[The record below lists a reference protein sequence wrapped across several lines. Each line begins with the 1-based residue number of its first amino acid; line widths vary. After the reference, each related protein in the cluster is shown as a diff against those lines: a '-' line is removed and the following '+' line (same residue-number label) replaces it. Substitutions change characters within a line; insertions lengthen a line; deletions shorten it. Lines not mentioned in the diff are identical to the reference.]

1 MDLTRLQPFGLKC
14 WAYQKKPI
22 RDRQYAG
29 KSDKKER
36 SREGILVGYS
46 DSRGPLHGKVYFPNL
61 KQSEWYPEELVTFAD
76 ALYEMEQVYKK
87 PAARD
92 MGEKPVKYFYP
103 LVGTRH
109 TDPEDGLQYEVTE
122 VKTNQ

>member
-1 MDLTRLQPFGLKC
+1 M
-14 WAYQKKPI
+14 YQKKPK

-46 DSRGPLHGKVYFPNL
+46 DSRGPLHDKVYFPSL
-61 KQSEWYPEELVTFAD
+61 KQTEWYPEELVTFSD
-76 ALYEMEQVYKK
+76 ARYDKEQVYKK

-103 LVGTRH
+103 LVGTR
-109 TDPEDGLQYEVTE
+109 L
-122 VKTNQ
+122 

>member
-1 MDLTRLQPFGLKC
+1 MLV
-14 WAYQKKPI
+14 YQKKPI

-36 SREGILVGYS
+36 SRILVGYS
-46 DSRGPLHGKVYFPNL
+46 DSRGPLHVKVYFPSL

-76 ALYEMEQVYKK
+76 ALYEMGQVYKK

-92 MGEKPVKYFYP
+92 MGEKPRD
-103 LVGTRH
+103 LSH
-109 TDPEDGLQYEVTE
+109 
-122 VKTNQ
+122 

>member
-1 MDLTRLQPFGLKC
+1 M
-14 WAYQKKPI
+14 YQKKPI

-76 ALYEMEQVYKK
+76 ALYEMEQAYNK
-87 PAARD
+87 PAAKN
-92 MGEKPVKYFYP
+92 MGEKPVEYFYP
-103 LVGTRH
+103 LVGTCH
-109 TDPEDGLQYEVTE
+109 TDPVDGSQYEVME
-122 VKTNQ
+122 IKVIRRK

>member
-1 MDLTRLQPFGLKC
+1 M
-14 WAYQKKPI
+14 PI
-22 RDRQYAG
+22 RVIKR
-29 KSDKKER
+29 KEVEKIY
-36 SREGILVGYS
+36 SLVS
-46 DSRGPLHGKVYFPNL
+46 DSRGPLHVKVYFPSL

-92 MGEKPVKYFYP
+92 MGEKPVEYFYP

-109 TDPEDGLQYEVTE
+109 TDPEDGLQYEVME
-122 VKTNQ
+122 IKVIRRKK

>member
-1 MDLTRLQPFGLKC
+1 MVLTKLQPFGLKC
-14 WAYQKKPI
+14 WVYQKKPI

-61 KQSEWYPEELVTFAD
+61 KQSEWYPEELVRDGAGIQETSCTG
-76 ALYEMEQVYKK
+76 YGGETSQVLLSSG
-87 PAARD
+87 RNSS
-92 MGEKPVKYFYP
+92 
-103 LVGTRH
+103 H
-109 TDPEDGLQYEVTE
+109 
-122 VKTNQ
+122 

>member
-1 MDLTRLQPFGLKC
+1 MDLTRLRPFGFKC
-14 WAYQKKPI
+14 WVYQKKPI

-36 SREGILVGYS
+36 SREGILDGYS
-46 DSRGPLHGKVYFPNL
+46 DSRGPLHVKVYFLNL
-61 KQSEWYPEELVTFAD
+61 IQSEWYPEELVTFAD
-76 ALYEMEQVYKK
+76 APYEMEQVYKK

>member
-1 MDLTRLQPFGLKC
+1 MVLTKLQPFGLKC

-22 RDRQYAG
+22 RDRHNVS

-36 SREGILVGYS
+36 SSEDILDGYS